1 MRMNVDISLLLHSL
15 VIGFVSLLAVS
26 MICLAA
32 GQRIVAANAVRKT
45 SFVRQQRVLA
55 ESRTKLW
62 SGNTPTFRR

>member
-1 MRMNVDISLLLHSL
+1 MNVDISLLLHSL

-45 SFVRQQRVLA
+45 SFARQQRVLA

-62 SGNTPTFRR
+62 SGNTPPFRR